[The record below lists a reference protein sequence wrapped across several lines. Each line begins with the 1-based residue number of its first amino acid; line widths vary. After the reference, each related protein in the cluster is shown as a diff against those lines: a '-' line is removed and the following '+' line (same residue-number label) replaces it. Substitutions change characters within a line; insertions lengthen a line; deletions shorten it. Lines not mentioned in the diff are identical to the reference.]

1 MAYLLEVY
9 CLLRYE
15 ASDDL
20 RDGIL
25 NNWLVN
31 VTGEVG
37 KWIEGDLLQE
47 HYNRWLEDMIK
58 KRGGDFDDKFYRQT
72 LPPNVEHFLR
82 IKEEIEDAFD
92 LKIRGKTHTSP
103 HLRDELRLLLAL
115 YREENVHLFCTGR
128 TMGHAAVNQFDE
140 GYNKLRN
147 GKLKDFID
155 KTTTYGDITA
165 DIQTYKKFQD
175 RSTPSPDFEDEEL
188 IQHNASH
195 GDPPHDSE
203 FSLASSESYR
213 DFELKS
219 DSDSGASSS
228 QSQSQLEDGLDEVD
242 PSNDHLVS
250 GSSYSMRIS
259 DGRLIHENWYE
270 ENEDYNSS
278 DEELEDGT
286 HRDWHELEF
295 NGNLPML
302 SEDEDG
308 EVIGLY
314 NSDYASE

>member
-1 MAYLLEVY
+1 M
-9 CLLRYE
+9 RYE

-58 KRGGDFDDKFYRQT
+58 KRGGNFDDKFYRQT
-72 LPPNVEHFLR
+72 LSPNVEHFLR

-115 YREENVHLFCTGR
+115 YHEENVHLFCTGR
-128 TMGHAAVNQFDE
+128 TLGHAAVNQFDE
-140 GYNKLRN
+140 GYSKLRN
-147 GKLKDFID
+147 GKLKDFIH
-155 KTTTYGDITA
+155 KTTTYGDIIA
-165 DIQTYKKFQD
+165 DIQTYKKSQE
-175 RSTPSPDFEDEEL
+175 TQTTDFEDEEL
-188 IQHNASH
+188 NEQNYNLDTPPSH
-195 GDPPHDSE
+195 HEFSSSESYDSKSDSGT
-203 FSLASSESYR
+203 SLASSH
-213 DFELKS
+213 
-219 DSDSGASSS
+219 A
-228 QSQSQLEDGLDEVD
+228 QSQESLNEAD

-250 GSSYSMRIS
+250 GSSHSMQIS
-259 DGRLIHENWYE
+259 EGRLIHENWYDE
-270 ENEDYNSS
+270 YQEYNSS
-278 DEELEDGT
+278 DEELEDVG
-286 HRDWHELEF
+286 HEF
-295 NGNLPML
+295 
-302 SEDEDG
+302 DG
-308 EVIGLY
+308 EDDEAICLY

>member
-1 MAYLLEVY
+1 MTYLLEVY

-25 NNWLVN
+25 SNWLVN

-72 LPPNVEHFLR
+72 LSPNVEHFLR

-115 YREENVHLFCTGR
+115 YHEENVHMFCSGR
-128 TMGHAAVNQFDE
+128 TLGHAAVNQFDE

-147 GKLKDFID
+147 GKLKDFIY
-155 KTTTYGDITA
+155 KTTTYGDIIA
-165 DIQTYKKFQD
+165 DIQTYKKSGD
-175 RSTPSPDFEDEEL
+175 TDFEDEEPNQQNYNL
-188 IQHNASH
+188 N
-195 GDPPHDSE
+195 DPPEPPRPSRE
-203 FSLASSESYR
+203 FSSSESF
-213 DFELKS
+213 DSKS
-219 DSDSGASSS
+219 ESGASLPSS
-228 QSQSQLEDGLDEVD
+228 HAESQDSLDEAD
-242 PSNDHLVS
+242 PSNNHLVS

-259 DGRLIHENWYE
+259 EGKLTHENWYE
-270 ENEDYNSS
+270 ENQEYNSS
-278 DEELEDGT
+278 DEEDTG
-286 HRDWHELEF
+286 LEF
-295 NGNLPML
+295 DSNLN
-302 SEDEDG
+302 EDEDG
-308 EVIGLY
+308 EAIGLY
-314 NSDYASE
+314 DSDY